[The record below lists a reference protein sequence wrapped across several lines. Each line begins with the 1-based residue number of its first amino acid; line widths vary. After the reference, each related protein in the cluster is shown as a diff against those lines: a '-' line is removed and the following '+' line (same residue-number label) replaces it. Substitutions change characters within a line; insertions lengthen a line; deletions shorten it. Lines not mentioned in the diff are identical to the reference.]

1 MSLISTMK
9 IKMIDKNIK
18 NEDKNEHISMARKE
32 KPTIYVV
39 LIILLLETFLASVEY
54 IESSQIIRCF

>member
-1 MSLISTMK
+1 MLSSMGYNVWLGVADPHTIPHIALIWMSLISTMK

-32 KPTIYVV
+32 KPTI
-39 LIILLLETFLASVEY
+39 
-54 IESSQIIRCF
+54 

>member
-32 KPTIYVV
+32 KPTI
-39 LIILLLETFLASVEY
+39 
-54 IESSQIIRCF
+54 